1 VALEMYNQSFRYG
14 EQGRG
19 AAMAVLIFL
28 LVVPLVVYNIRQMA
42 RNREIR

>member
-1 VALEMYNQSFRYG
+1 MR
-14 EQGRG
+14 